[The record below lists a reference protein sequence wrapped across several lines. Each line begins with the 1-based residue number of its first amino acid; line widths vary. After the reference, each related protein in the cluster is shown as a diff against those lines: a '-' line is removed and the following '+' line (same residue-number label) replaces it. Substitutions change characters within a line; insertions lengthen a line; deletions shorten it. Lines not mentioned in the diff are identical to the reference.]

1 MFVNITVLEFSL
13 NPVNFALFIYFIYLL
28 KHSCIEVHL
37 MDTSFLVPFYTYGVY
52 FSFPFV
58 PTE

>member
-13 NPVNFALFIYFIYLL
+13 NPVNFALFIYLL

-37 MDTSFLVPFYTYGVY
+37 MDTSFLVPFYTYGVC